1 MLGPGGKTCIV
12 GLATTSAE
20 VTRRAKPMPTTPW
33 FDDLPVV
40 GRMSPEQA
48 AAKLRELGEDVA
60 ADSLQGASA
69 GPSAAFGTL
78 DWLPFRERLWAHT
91 AHAFGHLA
99 PAAPGNDLLPIRHA
113 GNIPAD
119 PSLRGAA
126 LRITLDRLRVAQYP
140 GGGTHH
146 ILFDFYARHQAATGA
161 EDLHFNVTCRAR
173 EGEGAAAIGY
183 PIFVGLSAGA
193 DGVAFRCF
201 TVNVKN
207 DQDEALL
214 GFLDSDVF
222 RAGLRL
228 ASAAQPAIAPL
239 AAMALGLTGAL
250 ARRSRNVPVQD
261 FYLGLDFGSNPT
273 GARLALGSYLAVQVP
288 ESKRAVWDWD
298 DWAYNPATGQVV
310 RTADKSELLPYNY
323 VVFGV
328 SRCDAP

>member
-1 MLGPGGKTCIV
+1 M
-12 GLATTSAE
+12 ATTS
-20 VTRRAKPMPTTPW
+20 W

-40 GRMSPEQA
+40 GRMPPEKVA
-48 AAKLRELGEDVA
+48 PKLREVGENAA
-60 ADSLQGASA
+60 ADSLRAAPAQLS
-69 GPSAAFGTL
+69 PSFAPL

-91 AHAFGHLA
+91 THAFGYLA
-99 PAAPGNDLLPIRHA
+99 PAEPGSDLLPIRHA
-113 GNIPAD
+113 GNIKAD
-119 PSLRGAA
+119 SSLKGAP

-146 ILFDFYARHQAATGA
+146 VLFDFYARHQTTTGA
-161 EDLHFNVTCRAR
+161 EDLHFNAAYRAR
-173 EGEGAAAIGY
+173 EGEGAAAVGY
-183 PIFVGLSAGA
+183 PIFVGLSAGS

-207 DQDEALL
+207 EQDEALI

-228 ASAAQPAIAPL
+228 ASAAQPALAPL
-239 AAMALGLTGAL
+239 SAMALSLTRAL
-250 ARRSRNVPVQD
+250 AGRNRNVPVQD

-298 DWAYNPATGQVV
+298 EWAYNPSTGQVV
-310 RTADKSELLPYNY
+310 QRADKAELLPYNY

-328 SRCDAP
+328 SRCDP